1 MNTNNSIS
9 CPHCGGLIPST
20 APRQDDV
27 VICPVCLKPVLDK
40 TPPLIVPPPPQ
51 QQPAPGAFRTPPVA
65 VTAPTPTNG
74 LAIASLA
81 LSAGSVIIPF
91 ACIPGIIC
99 GHIARGQIR
108 RNPAT
113 GGKGIA
119 LAGVLVGYAMLAFT
133 ILAIGVVIAFIAF
146 QQARNPRDFRP
157 GGPPPMVR
165 QVNPARQVTER
176 GTIVTTG
183 APLKVDA
190 VNNPVSGSIEGNPF
204 QITSAKLSQQG
215 GTLTLQQQPPGHSF
229 TIFLFPRNGE
239 SLAGRQWNLPLNS
252 TVDGGLTK
260 PHVHWHWKEGDA
272 GKGRAVS
279 DGYEMQ
285 LQLGPQ
291 NGDEIPGRLTLRIPG
306 EPGTEVKGDFSAMLE

>member
-1 MNTNNSIS
+1 MNPSNLS
-9 CPHCGGLIPST
+9 CPHCGRLIAST
-20 APRQDDV
+20 ELRQDNV
-27 VICPVCLKPVLDK
+27 VICPACRQPVLDQ
-40 TPPLIVPPPPQ
+40 TPPLIVPPQ
-51 QQPAPGAFRTPPVA
+51 RPAPAAFRMPPVA
-65 VTAPTPTNG
+65 AKTPPPTNG

-81 LSAGSVIIPF
+81 LSAGSVVVPLAF
-91 ACIPGIIC
+91 IPGIIC
-99 GHIARGQIR
+99 GHIARSQIR

-119 LAGVLVGYAMLAFT
+119 LAGILVGYAMLAFT
-133 ILAIGVVIAFIAF
+133 ILLVGGVIAFIGF
-146 QQARNPRDFRP
+146 QRAQNSRNFRP

-165 QVNPARQVTER
+165 QVNRDREPTQR

-183 APLKVDA
+183 APLNVDA
-190 VNNPVSGSIEGNPF
+190 VNNPVSGSIEGSPF
-204 QITSAKLSQQG
+204 QITSARLSRQG
-215 GTLTLQQQPPGHSF
+215 GTLTLQQQSPSQSF

-260 PHVHWHWKEGDA
+260 PHVHWHWQEGNA

-291 NGDEIPGRLTLRIPG
+291 TGDEIPGRLTLRIPG
-306 EPGTEVKGDFSAMLE
+306 EPGTEVKGDFSAVLE